1 MLYLR
6 EYGVSNLFD
15 KFIVDDDITELSKE
29 NFKKIISEKAIKHKD
44 VILQYLKKFPYSAY
58 TSQPV
63 VDVFTNEKL
72 EFVDNGFSDGVYLWY
87 KSQIY
92 HFEKY
97 NLKLNDDFIEY
108 VLNK

>member
-1 MLYLR
+1 M
-6 EYGVSNLFD
+6 FD
-15 KFIVDDDITELSKE
+15 KFIVEDDITELSKE

-63 VDVFTNEKL
+63 FDKFSGEEVF
-72 EFVDNGFSDGVYLWY
+72 VADNAHTDGVYIWY
-87 KSQIY
+87 ESEIY

-97 NLKLNDDFIEY
+97 NLKL
-108 VLNK
+108 